1 MNGIKANS
9 TIRAMIH
16 SMFVHLEREL
26 GGWYQD
32 EYRHAANEPTSPKDF
47 APLLPNG

>member
-32 EYRHAANEPTSPKDF
+32 EYRHLPFVAALEPARATG
-47 APLLPNG
+47 APR